1 MAAGEGEGGR
11 LPPLQTGGVAAVM
24 IAQTRVSEPFEDTA
38 APERR
43 PRPAPRAG
51 STLTAFSL

>member
-1 MAAGEGEGGR
+1 MAAGGRGR
-11 LPPLQTGGVAAVM
+11 LFAALQTGGVAAVM

-43 PRPAPRAG
+43 PRPAPRTA